1 MLSAATS
8 YCFGGHFSEQFGTNV
23 QQNQS
28 VKMVMSRS
36 TAVGSIVT
44 GIIILT
50 FAVVTVICGAISANK
65 LSGQAAA
72 SAGLWSLFVS
82 FKTCL
87 YIEYLFC
94 TVV

>member
-1 MLSAATS
+1 
-8 YCFGGHFSEQFGTNV
+8 
-23 QQNQS
+23 
-28 VKMVMSRS
+28 MVMSRS

-44 GIIILT
+44 GIIIVT
-50 FAVVTVICGAISANK
+50 FAVVTVICGAVSASE

-87 YIEYLFC
+87 YIEYLLC
-94 TVV
+94 AVL